1 MKVVLTNST
10 LTIKT
15 GIKAALLGD
24 RRTVTLKDEKGNE
37 VYAVSFS
44 NGGDATMSKTGML
57 TNAVVDGELAIV
69 KVAPTQYTLKNFR
82 AEASDDLLEAY
93 KALPQLAAQLTAEKA
108 TLDSMF
114 ADILTEAT
122 EAAEATE
129 A

>member
-1 MKVVLTNST
+1 MKVILANST

-15 GIKAALLGD
+15 GIQAALLGD
-24 RRTVTLKDEKGNE
+24 RRTATLKDEKGNE

-57 TNAVVDGELAIV
+57 TNAIVDGELAIV

-82 AEASDDLLEAY
+82 AEASDDLLVAY
-93 KALPQLAAQLTAEKA
+93 KTLPQLAALLTAEKA

-122 EAAEATE
+122 ETAEATE

>member
-1 MKVVLTNST
+1 MKVILANST

-15 GIKAALLGD
+15 GIQAALLGD
-24 RRTVTLKDEKGNE
+24 RRTATLKDEKGNE

-57 TNAVVDGELAIV
+57 TNAIVDGELAIV

-82 AEASDDLLEAY
+82 EEASDDLLVAY
-93 KALPQLAAQLTAEKA
+93 KTLPQLAALLTAEKA

-122 EAAEATE
+122 ETAEATE

>member
-1 MKVVLTNST
+1 MVNV
-10 LTIKT
+10 
-15 GIKAALLGD
+15 AA
-24 RRTVTLKDEKGNE
+24 
-37 VYAVSFS
+37 A
-44 NGGDATMSKTGML
+44 
-57 TNAVVDGELAIV
+57 AIV

-114 ADILTEAT
+114 ADILTEA
-122 EAAEATE
+122 AEATE